1 MSQEWKL
8 VPVELL
14 NRAVMAI
21 INTSQMHPALEDLQA
36 MIDAPAP
43 PQGDA
48 QPVAWLNVATGCVT
62 TSSVQVMDWDDEK
75 EEVKSLYTHADAGEV
90 ERLNTV
96 VEQQK
101 NLITSLRAEL
111 VESHSLTDDSL
122 RAQLA
127 DTEQSRRSWFDL
139 SQDLEKRLAERDAL
153 AVRLTEAQADSHE
166 LFGDREL
173 FAAQRD
179 KARNL
184 LKRAENFVSE
194 IAATGRPGA
203 IELESDIRSL
213 YLPIDAE
220 HVRPE
225 FVFSDSPD
233 GCAAEAK
240 FLRSLKAES
249 SQHD

>member
-1 MSQEWKL
+1 MSQEWKR

-21 INTSQMHPALEDLQA
+21 TNTSQMHPTLEDLQA
-36 MIDAPAP
+36 MIAAPVP

-48 QPVAWLNVATGCVT
+48 QPVAWVHMRNGEPDYDREIVI
-62 TSSVQVMDWDDEK
+62 SSHCGDVIGDGDSWVQV
-75 EEVKSLYTHADAGEV
+75 YTHADAGEFESLLAAAV
-90 ERLNTV
+90 AVRDEWRKD
-96 VEQQK
+96 QK
-101 NLITSLRAEL
+101 KIASLQ
-111 VESHSLTDDSL
+111 
-122 RAQLA
+122 AQ
-127 DTEQSRRSWFDL
+127 
-139 SQDLEKRLAERDAL
+139 LAERDAL
-153 AVRLTEAQADSHE
+153 ELKLAEVQADSHE

-184 LKRAENFVSE
+184 LKRAENCVSE
-194 IAATGRPGA
+194 IAATGRIGA
-203 IELESDIRSL
+203 IELASDIRTL
-213 YLPIDAE
+213 YLSIDAE

-240 FLRSLKAES
+240 YLRSLKAES